1 MTDDIGI
8 WQHAMGPEPDHRFG
22 YCTDD
27 VARLLVVDV
36 LHARQGL
43 AAVVE
48 PEIRRSLAFL
58 GDAFVVESG
67 RFRNFRRAGGE
78 WLDGGASE
86 DCQARALA
94 GAAAVIAGMPGTEPA
109 RRARELLDVALPAV
123 ASFESLRPIARGI
136 LACDAVLG
144 ADGVEAAEGVPD
156 GPDARSRGE
165 IMPLYELLV
174 GRLSSAFDRAG
185 VDPAA
190 PRQIDWPWPEPIVTY
205 ENALLLHALIV
216 AGQRLGRPSD
226 VARGLAVLDWLI
238 DAQIGAGGSFSGVG
252 NSHWW
257 HRDGGRSQFDQQP
270 IEAATM
276 VAACAAAYAATGDR
290 GYADAAES
298 AYGWFLGDN
307 DLGVAL
313 ADPLRGA
320 CHDGLRPTDV
330 NANQG
335 AESTIMWLTA
345 LEQVRALRLQVER
358 QPSHRSEAETV
369 TELRARP

>member
-1 MTDDIGI
+1 MLGREVARSGRLGPPDVNARTALAGPAVRPLYPVCRAHLTAMTDDIGI

-123 ASFESLRPIARGI
+123 ASFESLRPIARGNSAWFNRT
-136 LACDAVLG
+136 LASCG
-144 ADGVEAAEGVPD
+144 
-156 GPDARSRGE
+156 
-165 IMPLYELLV
+165 
-174 GRLSSAFDRAG
+174 
-185 VDPAA
+185 
-190 PRQIDWPWPEPIVTY
+190 
-205 ENALLLHALIV
+205 
-216 AGQRLGRPSD
+216 
-226 VARGLAVLDWLI
+226 
-238 DAQIGAGGSFSGVG
+238 
-252 NSHWW
+252 
-257 HRDGGRSQFDQQP
+257 
-270 IEAATM
+270 
-276 VAACAAAYAATGDR
+276 
-290 GYADAAES
+290 
-298 AYGWFLGDN
+298 
-307 DLGVAL
+307 
-313 ADPLRGA
+313 
-320 CHDGLRPTDV
+320 
-330 NANQG
+330 
-335 AESTIMWLTA
+335 
-345 LEQVRALRLQVER
+345 
-358 QPSHRSEAETV
+358 
-369 TELRARP
+369 